1 MDGIK
6 LHRIVCRSFAPGTV
20 IAGGGVPERASNDG
34 QPPALPLDPATLLP
48 SFVAPEPR
56 LR

>member
-6 LHRIVCRSFAPGTV
+6 LQQLRCRCFAPGAV
-20 IAGGGVPERASNDG
+20 IAGGGVPECASNDG
-34 QPPALPLDPATLLP
+34 QPMAFPLDPATLLP
-48 SFVAPEPR
+48 SFVPPEPR

>member
-20 IAGGGVPERASNDG
+20 IAGGGVPEHASNDG
-34 QPPALPLDPATLLP
+34 QPSAFPLDPATLLP